1 MIERKPK
8 ACKGNGKA
16 KGYESCGAFR
26 YIHMYGLCR
35 NCFRSWLLTE
45 QGHEILKKSIILG
58 TKKAKVKAKKDLAK
72 KKIESKSIAKLIQEA
87 RIPFQKLIRIRDHG
101 KRCICCKRPLPF
113 NISDVDAG
121 HFYSRESYSGLIFHP
136 NNVHSQLKYCN
147 QYLHGNES
155 GYVIGLKNRIG
166 EIAFDKLQA
175 SKNSLKTYKWNRYKL
190 IEMKEYYTKEL
201 RLVEKG
207 EKDINDV
214 DLSIGIIKVEKL

>member
-45 QGHEILKKSIILG
+45 QGHEILKKSIISG

-87 RIPFQKLIRIRDHG
+87 RTPFQKLIRIRDHG
-101 KRCICCKRPLPF
+101 KKCICCDRPLPF
-113 NISDVDAG
+113 NIGDYDGG
-121 HFYSRESYSGLIFHP
+121 HFLKAKLYTGLIFHP
-136 NNVHSQLKYCN
+136 DNVNGQLVYCN
-147 QYLHGNES
+147 KYSDGNEL
-155 GYVIGLKNRIG
+155 GYIDGLKIRIG
-166 EIAFDKLQA
+166 ADRFNNLNN
-175 SKNSLKTYKWNRYKL
+175 SKNNLRSYEWDKHKL
-190 IEMKEYYTKEL
+190 IEKKVYYNKEL

-207 EKDINDV
+207 EKEINDV